1 LLPKPQ
7 NPIKFKLIINMS
19 YAPLK
24 KKLKKAGEEDE
35 PPFRARVRDFMENST
50 VTLIMSMTTLFALFG
65 DDMRLWFTTKE
76 ADPYFFGGLCLSF
89 FLFIFEILVNSCVI
103 DDFKFS
109 FFFWLDLIA
118 TFSLIPDILWVV
130 ELLEVVAGSRRSS
143 L

>member
-1 LLPKPQ
+1 
-7 NPIKFKLIINMS
+7 MS

-24 KKLKKAGEEDE
+24 KKMKKVGEEDE
-35 PPFRARVRDFMENST
+35 PPVRARVRDFMENST
-50 VTLIMSMTTLFALFG
+50 VTLVMSITTLFALFG
-65 DDMRLWFTTKE
+65 DDFRLWFTTKG

-89 FLFIFEILVNSCVI
+89 VLFILEILVNSCVI

-130 ELLEVVAGSRRSS
+130 ELLEVLAGSDRSS
-143 L
+143 IEADVDPGVMVVVDT